1 VAKKK
6 KQKFSATKA
15 VKAAA
20 RRHLGMPSPT
30 RVVPDAKTK
39 AARKARKRRLSLPAL
54 LSEQGE

>member
-20 RRHLGMPSPT
+20 RERLGMPSPT
-30 RVVPDAKTK
+30 RVVPDAKTT
-39 AARKARKRRLSLPAL
+39 AARKLKKRKPSLQEL